1 MPNHRKEKK
10 KKMCLTCPAEYV
22 YKATI
27 SEVDKDTKELVTI
40 DGTIKGGL
48 TPYGHFNHEGR
59 HQRPDFHDPHDRSTR
74 SFALSLGKPDLHESQ
89 EALVGLGFKTHAW
102 KLEGAW
108 PEDARC
114 PGQVTLSDSNSGV
127 LKFQFE
133 KF

>member
-1 MPNHRKEKK
+1 
-10 KKMCLTCPAEYV
+10 
-22 YKATI
+22 
-27 SEVDKDTKELVTI
+27 VDKDTRELVTI

-59 HQRPDFHDPHDRSTR
+59 HQRPDFHDPHD
-74 SFALSLGKPDLHESQ
+74 FALSLGKPDLHESQ

-114 PGQVTLSDSNSGV
+114 PGQVTLSDSNSDSGER
-127 LKFQFE
+127 KFQFG
-133 KF
+133 KI